1 MSKIKKFFFDFR
13 EILKRTY
20 KYFQEDEPIIYS
32 AAIAFFTIFSLPAI
46 LIIIL
51 HIGLTFF
58 SEAEV
63 REEIISQAEQLIQ
76 PEAAEQVNEVLEN
89 LADISGGFWVILI
102 GILVVVKSATAV
114 FFIMQKGINSMWQV
128 QVKKNAPKTRV
139 MLHRVITL
147 LMVIGLGIILVVNIF
162 LGTVVSIFSDQL
174 YTIFGDVLP
183 PALWLLNILFVF
195 AVLIFIISMLY
206 KYLPD
211 ARVAWKDALAG
222 SIITSILFMIG
233 FQIINY
239 VLSTIKVATI
249 YAAAGSLVILLLW
262 MFYSSIILML
272 GAEVT
277 RAYTNHYGRTIEPT
291 SIAEKKIKGTN
302 KGTGRTSR
310 RP

>member
-1 MSKIKKFFFDFR
+1 MSKINKFFFDFR

-20 KYFQEDEPIIYS
+20 QYFQQDEPIIYS

-46 LIIIL
+46 LIIVL

-89 LADISGGFWVILI
+89 LANISGGFWAIFI
-102 GILVVVKSATAV
+102 GVLVVLKSATAV

-128 QVKKNAPKTRV
+128 KVRKDAPKARM
-139 MLHRVITL
+139 MLHRIVTL
-147 LMVIGLGIILVVNIF
+147 LMVIGLGIILVLNIF
-162 LGTVVSIFSDQL
+162 LGTIISMFSDQL
-174 YTIFGDVLP
+174 YTLFGDKLP
-183 PALWLLNILFVF
+183 PALWLFNSLFFLV
-195 AVLIFIISMLY
+195 VLIFTVTMLY

-211 ARVAWKDALAG
+211 ARVAWNDAFAG

-233 FQIINY
+233 FQIINF
-239 VLSTIKVATI
+239 VLATVKVATI

-262 MFYSSIILML
+262 MFYSSIILMV

-277 RAYTNHYGRTIEPT
+277 RAYANHHGRTIDPS
-291 SIAEKKIKGTN
+291 SIAEKKK
-302 KGTGRTSR
+302 
-310 RP
+310 

>member
-1 MSKIKKFFFDFR
+1 MSKIQKFFFDFR

-20 KYFQEDEPIIYS
+20 QYFQEDEPIIYS
-32 AAIAFFTIFSLPAI
+32 AAIAFFTIFSLPAV

-51 HIGLTFF
+51 HIGSAFF

-89 LADISGGFWVILI
+89 LANISGGFWAIFI
-102 GILVVVKSATAV
+102 GILVVLKSATAV

-128 QVKKNAPKTRV
+128 KVRKDVPKTRL
-139 MLHRVITL
+139 MLHRVVTL
-147 LMVIGLGIILVVNIF
+147 LMVVGLGIILVLNIF
-162 LGTVVSIFSDQL
+162 LGTVISLFSDQL
-174 YTIFGDVLP
+174 YTIFGDNLP
-183 PALWLLNILFVF
+183 PALWLFNILVF
-195 AVLIFIISMLY
+195 LVVLIFIVTMLY
-206 KYLPD
+206 KFLPD
-211 ARVAWKDALAG
+211 ARVAWKDAFAG

-239 VLSTIKVATI
+239 VLATIKVATI

-262 MFYSSIILML
+262 MFYSSIILMV

-277 RAYTNHYGRTIEPT
+277 QAYTNYYGRTIEPS
-291 SIAEKKIKGTN
+291 SIAEKKN
-302 KGTGRTSR
+302 
-310 RP
+310 

>member
-1 MSKIKKFFFDFR
+1 MSKINKFFFDFR

-20 KYFQEDEPIIYS
+20 QYFQQDEPIIYS

-46 LIIIL
+46 LIIVL

-89 LADISGGFWVILI
+89 LANISGGFWAVFI
-102 GILVVVKSATAV
+102 GVLVVLKSATAV

-128 QVKKNAPKTRV
+128 KVRKDAPKARM
-139 MLHRVITL
+139 MLHRIVTL
-147 LMVIGLGIILVVNIF
+147 LMVIGLGIILVLNIF
-162 LGTVVSIFSDQL
+162 LGTIISMFSDQL
-174 YTIFGDVLP
+174 YTLFGDKLP
-183 PALWLLNILFVF
+183 PALWLFNSLFFLV
-195 AVLIFIISMLY
+195 VLIFTVTMLY

-211 ARVAWKDALAG
+211 ARVAWNDAFAG

-233 FQIINY
+233 FQIINF
-239 VLSTIKVATI
+239 VLATVKVATI

-262 MFYSSIILML
+262 MFYSSIILMV

-277 RAYTNHYGRTIEPT
+277 RAYANHHGRTIDPS
-291 SIAEKKIKGTN
+291 SIAEKKK
-302 KGTGRTSR
+302 
-310 RP
+310 